1 MMYARIAHCASAEET
16 RDTDVTSDAAPTSD
30 SFAAESTSVDSDS
43 SSDSSADITIH
54 DPTVFAN
61 QDFKSYQ
68 TTILRSNMTIYVV
81 LFVCVYI

>member
-1 MMYARIAHCASAEET
+1 MYARIARCASAEEM

-30 SFAAESTSVDSDS
+30 SSAAESTSVDSDS